1 MGLESKDPF
10 LTEYKQNLQEVL
22 KGMKSVSANSLQ
34 LLMVEMI
41 RSRWIRDRR
50 ASYPYEVAWI
60 FDRKEDAVS
69 KVLKVLEESKDI
81 EPVGAG
87 RAKKGLVKPYKPAT
101 LRKPTARK
109 DIVKKSR
116 ASA

>member
-10 LTEYKQNLQEVL
+10 LIEYKQNLQEVL
-22 KGMKSVSANSLQ
+22 KGMKSVSANGLQ

-50 ASYPYEVAWI
+50 ASYPYEVAWV

-69 KVLKVLEESKDI
+69 KVLKTLEESKDI
-81 EPVGAG
+81 ELVGTG
-87 RAKKGLVKPYKPAT
+87 RAKKGPVKPYKPTT
-101 LRKPTARK
+101 LRKPSPRQS
-109 DIVKKSR
+109 IVKKSR

>member
-10 LTEYKQNLQEVL
+10 LLEYKQNLQEVL
-22 KGMKSVSANSLQ
+22 KGMKSVSANGLR

-60 FDRKEDAVS
+60 FDRNEDAVS
-69 KVLKVLEESKDI
+69 KVLKTLEESKDI
-81 EPVGAG
+81 EPVGVG
-87 RAKKGLVKPYKPAT
+87 RAKKSLAKPYKPIS
-101 LRKPTARK
+101 LRKPILRQGML
-109 DIVKKSR
+109 KKSR
-116 ASA
+116 SSA